1 MYFTQDLDMD
11 TVQYVRKTDLARNT
25 RRVIRDVQR
34 GQMAVVESHG
44 QPEVAIM
51 DIVDY
56 RIQRAFIHYYA
67 QNPTV
72 SPDDNV
78 SDQVFASL
86 TDEQEH
92 TKRVIAYY
100 LADLIS
106 LSRAAE
112 LIEVPAFDLRLRFAR
127 LGIPLRVGP
136 QTTDEALQDMQ
147 NALNFTE
154 KSRS

>member
-1 MYFTQDLDMD
+1 MD
-11 TVQYVRKTDLARNT
+11 TIQYVRKTDLARNT

-67 QNPTV
+67 QNPAV
-72 SPDDNV
+72 SADDDV
-78 SDQVFASL
+78 SDQAFANL
-86 TDEQEH
+86 TDEQELSN
-92 TKRVIAYY
+92 RVLAYY
-100 LADLIS
+100 LAELIS
-106 LSRAAE
+106 LGRAAE
-112 LIEVPAFDLRLRFAR
+112 LLKLPAFDLRLRFAR

-136 QTTDEALQDMQ
+136 QTRDEALQDVE
-147 NALNFTE
+147 NALNFSE
-154 KSRS
+154 QSRS

>member
-1 MYFTQDLDMD
+1 MYFTQEFDMD
-11 TVQYVRKTDLARNT
+11 TIQYVRKTDLARNT
-25 RRVIRDVQR
+25 RRVIRDVLR

-67 QNPTV
+67 QNPSV
-72 SPDDNV
+72 SPDDDV
-78 SDQVFASL
+78 SDQAFASL

-92 TKRVIAYY
+92 TNRVIAYY
-100 LADLIS
+100 LAELIS
-106 LSRAAE
+106 LGRAAE
-112 LIEVPAFDLRLRFAR
+112 LLELPAFDLRLRFAR
-127 LGIPLRVGP
+127 LGIPLRAGP
-136 QTTDEALQDMQ
+136 QTRDEALQDLE